1 MTTVPTSSDEAKK
14 LGEDLIKKKG
24 GLVLAKLTG
33 MHMCTPL
40 PVNEHTSRH
49 KQTHAPHAV
58 SSVMTAHA
66 QAAIC
71 DRWHDHDCANNG
83 G

>member
-24 GLVLAKLTG
+24 GPVLAKLTG

-40 PVNEHTSRH
+40 PVNEHIE
-49 KQTHAPHAV
+49 
-58 SSVMTAHA
+58 A
-66 QAAIC
+66 QANTC
-71 DRWHDHDCANNG
+71 TTCCEQCHDSTCAG
-83 G
+83 CHL